1 MPRYKV
7 GDRVQLAGDIS
18 RFYPCVVGVVDSGSD
33 DPSSLLIQ
41 YQVRLADG
49 AIATFFDFQLQSL
62 PVVRAQVVFD
72 GPISTQPMGTRGVLE
87 GRHIHVVAPG
97 VEIHLRISDTPP
109 RSVIG
114 ELTAGKTPMP
124 CALVT
129 LMTDDHPIGT
139 KPTDGSGEFEFHEV
153 PEGNVAIEAF
163 LPGRRIVASLN
174 I

>member
-18 RFYPCVVGVVDSGSD
+18 RFYPCVVGVVDSGGD

-72 GPISTQPMGTRGVLE
+72 GPISTPPMGTRGALE
-87 GRHIHVVAPG
+87 GRHIHIVAPG
-97 VEIHLRISDTPP
+97 VEIHL
-109 RSVIG
+109 
-114 ELTAGKTPMP
+114 
-124 CALVT
+124 
-129 LMTDDHPIGT
+129 
-139 KPTDGSGEFEFHEV
+139 
-153 PEGNVAIEAF
+153 
-163 LPGRRIVASLN
+163 
-174 I
+174 